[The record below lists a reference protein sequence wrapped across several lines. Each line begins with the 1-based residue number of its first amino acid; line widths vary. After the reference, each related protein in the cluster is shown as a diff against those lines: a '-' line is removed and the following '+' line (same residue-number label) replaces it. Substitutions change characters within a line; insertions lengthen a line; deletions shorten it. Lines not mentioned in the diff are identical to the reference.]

1 MLNLPTPLIISRAL
15 TLIIALTVHEFAH
28 AYVADRFGD
37 DTPYIMGRLTLN
49 PLKHLDVMGSLL
61 LIIAGFGWAK
71 PTPINPAKLRAHS
84 KSAILWVSL
93 AGVFSNFLLAC
104 LAAIPLRFH
113 LFPTLPS
120 SSFLPSISEFL
131 STFFVINLVLMV
143 FNLLPLPPLDGEK
156 VLEYFLPESWAANYA
171 KIKPYGPIA
180 LLVIVFVLPFFH
192 IDIINAIMTPVL
204 TFFRYVLIGA

>member
-1 MLNLPTPLIISRAL
+1 MLGLSTPLIISRVV

-28 AYVADRFGD
+28 AFVADRFGD

-61 LIIAGFGWAK
+61 LIVAGFGWAK
-71 PTPINPAKLRAHS
+71 PTPINPAKLRANS

-93 AGVFSNFLLAC
+93 AGVISNFLLAC

-120 SSFLPSISEFL
+120 SSILPSASEFL

-156 VLEYFLPESWAANYA
+156 VLEYFLPESWMANYA

-180 LLVIVFVLPFFH
+180 LLVIVFVLPYFH
-192 IDIINAIMTPVL
+192 IDIINAIMTPIL